1 MPPQAGKGKGKS
13 RGGGGSSSTTNRG
26 RSRSRN
32 TTPASMNDHSSS
44 VSELATD
51 RRDDADP
58 ATYAS
63 VFQQFLVSTD
73 SYSSSIQQSQVVP
86 AISSLDQLV
95 RDLSD
100 LKEQAEKRRHGI
112 ERKLIKLETK
122 AERLAKEEEEK
133 KNDGV
138 KSEKED
144 KKKKKDRTMSTE
156 STSHRPHALG
166 AHTTTSQAP
175 STAHIKEEADEGR
188 ANTKKRKAS
197 NSLEVEDM
205 DEQPAKSPKRES
217 AEDEQAASEDEE
229 QPPPMATLLIAEELS
244 NDPAD
249 YEIGT
254 VYPDTTVDEKRK
266 IFSVAQYPMVD
277 ITDLI
282 AGDPP
287 DEDFSRAKPN
297 SQIAMNTFAG
307 YIEPYFRQ
315 YTEEDLAFLRE
326 RGDRIGP
333 YLIPALGRPYK
344 EVWAEEDGSPYES
357 HSTGQEHLA
366 LGKPDDLNDNTL
378 NKNSVSLGPLLSR
391 VMAGLIVEDLDEPT
405 AAGGAGLIN
414 GASGS
419 LDVIMENA
427 ESTSGMN
434 GLANGI
440 GGDEHRAAT
449 LRPVAATSLNLPEGI
464 VSSKDWKI
472 SASRPEFAS
481 LEERIRQEMIYM
493 GMVGPSDTFHFADK
507 QDDEVSA
514 RLRELQAELR
524 TVSIRNGARKTR
536 LAELLKEQLAYQ
548 EYATIL
554 DDLDKQVDQAYL
566 KRTRGMKA
574 KKKKPFGAHH
584 NASAAQTAR
593 PGIGDMAKTL
603 MERRRKWKDTVGPVF
618 DKDVTRIAEK
628 TIFDED
634 IMKGLEA
641 KEAAGEKVA
650 EVSEE
655 TSRIEDT
662 DSEEPMAQSFS
673 RTEGSAVEDE
683 EDEYDDDANE
693 EDEQTEE
700 REMTEEYPDLLKDLG
715 DDEPGREDDTES
727 EISSD
732 SFSEDAEEWRDD
744 DVTVVAVDKIPDD
757 DVEDRRGSEM
767 EITLAIGEVPE
778 IQNTSTLSKK
788 MPYRPTTTTYKIQ
801 SPNGTTTA
809 TKRRCWLV

>member
-1 MPPQAGKGKGKS
+1 MPPQAGKGKGKT
-13 RGGGGSSSTTNRG
+13 RGGGSSSTSNRG

-51 RRDDADP
+51 RRDDAEP

-63 VFQQFLVSTD
+63 VFQQFLASAD
-73 SYSSSIQQSQVVP
+73 SYTSSVQQSQVVP
-86 AISSLDQLV
+86 AISSLDQLL

-100 LKEQAEKRRHGI
+100 LREQADKRRNGV
-112 ERKLIKLETK
+112 ERKLVKLEAK

-133 KNDGV
+133 KNDGA
-138 KSEKED
+138 KSEKDD
-144 KKKKKDRTMSTE
+144 KKKKKDRTMSSE
-156 STSHRPHALG
+156 SANHRPHALG

-175 STAHIKEEADEGR
+175 STAHIKEEPDEGR
-188 ANTKKRKAS
+188 AANTKKRKAS
-197 NSLEVEDM
+197 NSLEVDDM
-205 DEQPAKSPKRES
+205 EEQPAKSPKREA

-266 IFSVAQYPMVD
+266 IFSVAHYPMVD
-277 ITDLI
+277 ISDLI

-297 SQIAMNTFAG
+297 SQIAMNTFAT

-333 YLIPALGRPYK
+333 YLIPPLGRHYK
-344 EVWAEEDGSPYES
+344 EAWAEEDGSPYES
-357 HSTGQEHLA
+357 QSTGQEHVA
-366 LGKPDDLNDNTL
+366 LGKPDDLRDDNL
-378 NKNSVSLGPLLSR
+378 NKNTISLGPLLSR

-405 AAGGAGLIN
+405 AAGGAGLTN
-414 GASGS
+414 GVSGG

-434 GLANGI
+434 GLTNGI
-440 GGDEHRAAT
+440 GGEEHRAAT

-472 SASRPEFAS
+472 TVNRPEFSS

-524 TVSIRNGARKTR
+524 VVSIRNGARKAR

-584 NASAAQTAR
+584 NANTAQTAR

-641 KEAAGEKVA
+641 KEAAGE
-650 EVSEE
+650 S
-655 TSRIEDT
+655 
-662 DSEEPMAQSFS
+662 M
-673 RTEGSAVEDE
+673 
-683 EDEYDDDANE
+683 
-693 EDEQTEE
+693 
-700 REMTEEYPDLLKDLG
+700 
-715 DDEPGREDDTES
+715 EDD
-727 EISSD
+727 
-732 SFSEDAEEWRDD
+732 
-744 DVTVVAVDKIPDD
+744 
-757 DVEDRRGSEM
+757 
-767 EITLAIGEVPE
+767 
-778 IQNTSTLSKK
+778 
-788 MPYRPTTTTYKIQ
+788 
-801 SPNGTTTA
+801 
-809 TKRRCWLV
+809 

>member
-13 RGGGGSSSTTNRG
+13 RGGGSSSTSNRG

-51 RRDDADP
+51 RGREDTEP
-58 ATYAS
+58 ATYAT
-63 VFQQFLVSTD
+63 VFSQFLVSAD
-73 SYSSSIQQSQVVP
+73 SYSSTVQQAQFVP
-86 AISSLDQLV
+86 AISSLDQLL

-100 LKEQAEKRRHGI
+100 LKEQADKRRI
-112 ERKLIKLETK
+112 NVERKVLKLETK
-122 AERLAKEEEEK
+122 AERVAKEEEERK
-133 KNDGV
+133 IDGA
-138 KSEKED
+138 KSEKEE
-144 KKKKKDRTMSTE
+144 KKKKKDRTLSTE
-156 STSHRPHALG
+156 SAAHRPHAVG
-166 AHTTTSQAP
+166 AHAPTTQAP
-175 STAHIKEEADEGR
+175 STAHIKEEADDSR
-188 ANTKKRKAS
+188 AANTKKRKAS
-197 NSLEVEDM
+197 ASLEVDEM
-205 DEQPAKSPKRES
+205 DEQPAKSPKREA
-217 AEDEQAASEDEE
+217 AEDEQPASEDDEQ
-229 QPPPMATLLIAEELS
+229 QPPPMAALLVAEELS

-254 VYPDTTVDEKRK
+254 VYPETTVDEKRK

-277 ITDLI
+277 IQDLI
-282 AGDPP
+282 PGDPP

-333 YLIPALGRPYK
+333 YLIPPLGRPYK
-344 EVWAEEDGSPYES
+344 EVWSEEEGLPYQMTS
-357 HSTGQEHLA
+357 NGQEHIA
-366 LGKPDDLNDNTL
+366 LGKPDDLRDENLRENT
-378 NKNSVSLGPLLSR
+378 VSLGPLLSR

-405 AAGGAGLIN
+405 AASGTGLVNGTSGA
-414 GASGS
+414 

-434 GLANGI
+434 GLTNGT

-472 SASRPEFAS
+472 SSSRPEFAS

-574 KKKKPFGAHH
+574 KKKKPFGNHH
-584 NASAAQTAR
+584 NAATQTAR

-618 DKDVTRIAEK
+618 DRDVTRIAEK

-641 KEAAGEKVA
+641 KEAAGE
-650 EVSEE
+650 S
-655 TSRIEDT
+655 
-662 DSEEPMAQSFS
+662 M
-673 RTEGSAVEDE
+673 
-683 EDEYDDDANE
+683 
-693 EDEQTEE
+693 
-700 REMTEEYPDLLKDLG
+700 
-715 DDEPGREDDTES
+715 EDD
-727 EISSD
+727 
-732 SFSEDAEEWRDD
+732 
-744 DVTVVAVDKIPDD
+744 
-757 DVEDRRGSEM
+757 
-767 EITLAIGEVPE
+767 
-778 IQNTSTLSKK
+778 
-788 MPYRPTTTTYKIQ
+788 
-801 SPNGTTTA
+801 
-809 TKRRCWLV
+809 

>member
-13 RGGGGSSSTTNRG
+13 RGGGSSSTSNRG

-44 VSELATD
+44 VSEQQLAAD
-51 RRDDADP
+51 RREDAEP

-63 VFQQFLVSTD
+63 VFQQFLVSAD
-73 SYSSSIQQSQVVP
+73 SYSTGAQQAQFVP
-86 AISSLDQLV
+86 AISSLDQLLK
-95 RDLSD
+95 DLTD
-100 LKEQAEKRRHGI
+100 LREQADKRKANVD
-112 ERKLIKLETK
+112 RKVIKLELKVEK
-122 AERLAKEEEEK
+122 AVKEEEEK
-133 KNDGV
+133 KNEGI

-144 KKKKKDRTMSTE
+144 KKKKKDRAMSSE
-156 STSHRPHALG
+156 SNNHRPHALG
-166 AHTTTSQAP
+166 AH
-175 STAHIKEEADEGR
+175 KEADEGR
-188 ANTKKRKAS
+188 ATNTKKRKAS
-197 NSLEVEDM
+197 ASLEVDEM
-205 DEQPAKSPKRES
+205 DEQPAKSPKREA
-217 AEDEQAASEDEE
+217 AEDEQPGSEDDE

-254 VYPDTTVDEKRK
+254 VYSETTVDQKRK
-266 IFSVAQYPMVD
+266 IFSVAQFPMVD
-277 ITDLI
+277 ISDLI
-282 AGDPP
+282 PGDPP

-297 SQIAMNTFAG
+297 SQIAMNTFAS
-307 YIEPYFRQ
+307 YIEPYFRL

-326 RGDRIGP
+326 RGDRISP
-333 YLIPALGRPYK
+333 YLIPPLGRPYK
-344 EVWAEEDGSPYES
+344 DVWSEEDGSPYEPT
-357 HSTGQEHLA
+357 STGQEHIA
-366 LGKPDDLNDNTL
+366 LGKPDDLRDDILAKNT
-378 NKNSVSLGPLLSR
+378 VSLGPLLSR
-391 VMAGLIVEDLDEPT
+391 VMSGLVVEDLDEPT
-405 AAGGAGLIN
+405 VAGGAGLTN
-414 GASGS
+414 GASGG

-434 GLANGI
+434 GMTNGT
-440 GGDEHRAAT
+440 GGDEPRGAT

-472 SASRPEFAS
+472 SVNRPEFSS

-524 TVSIRNGARKTR
+524 TISIRNGARKTR
-536 LAELLKEQLAYQ
+536 LAELLGEQLAYQ

-584 NASAAQTAR
+584 NANAAQTAR

-618 DKDVTRIAEK
+618 DKDVTRIPDK

-641 KEAAGEKVA
+641 KEATGE
-650 EVSEE
+650 S
-655 TSRIEDT
+655 
-662 DSEEPMAQSFS
+662 M
-673 RTEGSAVEDE
+673 
-683 EDEYDDDANE
+683 
-693 EDEQTEE
+693 
-700 REMTEEYPDLLKDLG
+700 
-715 DDEPGREDDTES
+715 EDD
-727 EISSD
+727 
-732 SFSEDAEEWRDD
+732 
-744 DVTVVAVDKIPDD
+744 
-757 DVEDRRGSEM
+757 
-767 EITLAIGEVPE
+767 
-778 IQNTSTLSKK
+778 
-788 MPYRPTTTTYKIQ
+788 
-801 SPNGTTTA
+801 
-809 TKRRCWLV
+809 

>member
-13 RGGGGSSSTTNRG
+13 RGGGSSSTSNRG

-44 VSELATD
+44 VSEQQLAAD
-51 RRDDADP
+51 RREDAEP
-58 ATYAS
+58 ATYAN
-63 VFQQFLVSTD
+63 VFQQFLVSAD
-73 SYSSSIQQSQVVP
+73 SYTSSAQPSQFVP
-86 AISSLDQLV
+86 AISSLDQLLK
-95 RDLSD
+95 DLTD
-100 LKEQAEKRRHGI
+100 LREQADKRKSTVDRKIVKI
-112 ERKLIKLETK
+112 ELKLEKIT
-122 AERLAKEEEEK
+122 KEEEEK
-133 KNDGV
+133 NEGV

-144 KKKKKDRTMSTE
+144 KKKKKDRAMSSE
-156 STSHRPHALG
+156 GNNHRPHALG
-166 AHTTTSQAP
+166 AHSTTSQNP
-175 STAHIKEEADEGR
+175 SSAHIKEEADEGR
-188 ANTKKRKAS
+188 ATNTKKRKAS
-197 NSLEVEDM
+197 ASLEVDEM
-205 DEQPAKSPKRES
+205 DEQPAKSPKREA
-217 AEDEQAASEDEE
+217 AEDDQPGSEDDE

-266 IFSVAQYPMVD
+266 IFSVAQYPMID
-277 ITDLI
+277 ISDLI
-282 AGDPP
+282 PGDPP

-297 SQIAMNTFAG
+297 SQIAMNTFAS
-307 YIEPYFRQ
+307 YIEPYFRL

-344 EVWAEEDGSPYES
+344 DVWSEEDGTPYEPT
-357 HSTGQEHLA
+357 STGQEHVA
-366 LGKPDDLNDNTL
+366 LGKPDDLRDEILAKNTI
-378 NKNSVSLGPLLSR
+378 SLGPLLSR
-391 VMAGLIVEDLDEPT
+391 VMSGLVVEDIDEPT
-405 AAGGAGLIN
+405 VASGVGPTN
-414 GASGS
+414 GATSG

-427 ESTSGMN
+427 ESTSGIN
-434 GLANGI
+434 GMTNGA
-440 GGDEHRAAT
+440 GGDEPRGAT

-472 SASRPEFAS
+472 SVNRPEFSS

-536 LAELLKEQLAYQ
+536 LAELLGEQLAYQ

-574 KKKKPFGAHH
+574 KKKKPFAHH
-584 NASAAQTAR
+584 NANAAQTAR

-618 DKDVTRIAEK
+618 DKDVTRIPDK

-634 IMKGLEA
+634 IMRGLEA
-641 KEAAGEKVA
+641 KEATEFDMAG
-650 EVSEE
+650 
-655 TSRIEDT
+655 
-662 DSEEPMAQSFS
+662 
-673 RTEGSAVEDE
+673 
-683 EDEYDDDANE
+683 
-693 EDEQTEE
+693 
-700 REMTEEYPDLLKDLG
+700 
-715 DDEPGREDDTES
+715 
-727 EISSD
+727 
-732 SFSEDAEEWRDD
+732 W
-744 DVTVVAVDKIPDD
+744 VD
-757 DVEDRRGSEM
+757 
-767 EITLAIGEVPE
+767 
-778 IQNTSTLSKK
+778 NWF
-788 MPYRPTTTTYKIQ
+788 
-801 SPNGTTTA
+801 
-809 TKRRCWLV
+809 TKRREQMDNLDDAASDSGAVVDPDETIEEIHFDSDFDSDATIPDPNFLDGYGSESDEDELGLPGQLDQMLKRGVFSARRPR